1 MTPLPPTD
9 VDDTIA
15 VARVAR
21 ERRRGGE
28 MVPVRRRRARS
39 RGNRT
44 VKLVVAIGVLLTLAM
59 LFGWS
64 GFALVAVAALIV
76 AMTAVV
82 LRKRPAPVPTPE
94 KIAQAELKT
103 LPAQTARWLEA
114 QRPALP
120 APAVTLVE
128 RLDRR
133 LDTLAGQLATL
144 DDDSPVAG
152 EIRRLVGEQ
161 LPAFVADYARVPPTM
176 RATPR
181 NGKTPDQQLVEGL
194 GVIEREMGD
203 ISARLAQSDLD
214 ALETKRR
221 FLEVK
226 YEGE

>member
-1 MTPLPPTD
+1 M
-9 VDDTIA
+9 DDTIA
-15 VARVAR
+15 LARVAR

-64 GFALVAVAALIV
+64 GFALVAVAAAIV
-76 AMTAVV
+76 ALTVLV

-203 ISARLAQSDLD
+203 ISARLAQGDLD

>member
-1 MTPLPPTD
+1 MTD

-15 VARVAR
+15 VARIAQA
-21 ERRRGGE
+21 RRRGGE
-28 MVPVRRRRARS
+28 MVPVRRRARS

-44 VKLVVAIGVLLTLAM
+44 VKLVVAIGVVLTLAI

-64 GFALVAVAALIV
+64 GFALVAVAAAIV
-76 AMTAVV
+76 AITAMV
-82 LRKRPAPVPTPE
+82 LRKRPVPVPTPE

-128 RLDRR
+128 RVDRR
-133 LDTLAGQLATL
+133 LETLAGQLATL
-144 DDDSPVAG
+144 DEASPMAG

-161 LPAFVADYARVPPTM
+161 LPSFVEDYARVPPAM

-203 ISARLAQSDLD
+203 ISERLAQGDLD

-221 FLEVK
+221 FLQNK
-226 YEGE
+226 YEDEAPPAA